1 MIILGAQNV
10 RPCERT
16 SVKRGV
22 APIVSAQRGTSGATN
37 GGGGPQA
44 PPTRNSCIARNAR
57 PPPTRKAQWSG
68 ELAFEDVE
76 EGGCFGGCVCF
87 GRVLAQVGDQVDLV
101 GCGAYQERL

>member
-44 PPTRNSCIARNAR
+44 PPTRLSFVDSRYKILPRRIKSIARPYGVETEP
-57 PPPTRKAQWSG
+57 PPPTRNRLRHLARRFVDHF
-68 ELAFEDVE
+68 AFEADCPTALTF
-76 EGGCFGGCVCF
+76 GC
-87 GRVLAQVGDQVDLV
+87 
-101 GCGAYQERL
+101 

>member
-22 APIVSAQRGTSGATN
+22 APEVSAQRGTSGATN

-44 PPTRNSCIARNAR
+44 PPTRLSLWRPVTNDELITSFRVLVQARFASPGRVVCLR
-57 PPPTRKAQWSG
+57 PSRRSVRRLLPGSGVTRKGQARS
-68 ELAFEDVE
+68 VPS
-76 EGGCFGGCVCF
+76 
-87 GRVLAQVGDQVDLV
+87 
-101 GCGAYQERL
+101 